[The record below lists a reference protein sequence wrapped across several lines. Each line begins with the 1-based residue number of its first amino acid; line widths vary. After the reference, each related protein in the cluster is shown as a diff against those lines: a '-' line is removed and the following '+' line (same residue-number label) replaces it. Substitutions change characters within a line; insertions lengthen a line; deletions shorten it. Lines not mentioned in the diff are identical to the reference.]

1 MSRFLIACGG
11 TGGHLAPGIAL
22 GQWLKRRGHRP
33 LLLIS
38 SKRIDARLIQ
48 KYPELDFEVIPGA
61 PLLMGA
67 LGLVKF
73 GLQQTRG
80 LFFSWRLIR
89 RERPVAI
96 IGFGGFTTASII
108 VAGCL
113 WGVPV
118 ALHEANRV
126 VGRAVRSLA
135 RFADRIYVPRGVDL
149 EAVGREKIRH
159 SGLPVRDEIS
169 RMPRGEAAE
178 MLGLD
183 ADKRTLVVMGG
194 SQGAQAL
201 NNWADQVSKDF
212 AQKGVQTLVLT
223 GPAGGAAK
231 TDLIESDD
239 GEVVRVA
246 RIPFSDQM
254 AALYSI
260 GDLVISRSGAG
271 TLAELVR
278 CRMPAILVPYP
289 HAADNHQA
297 ANAWEFSRRSGSLI
311 VPEDQLDRLASE
323 IDYLL
328 FSDSRLTA
336 IGVRLHKMDRAEAL
350 ELMFTDLEVLAGV
363 SPVGSTFA
371 PWEAATL

>member
-22 GQWLKRRGHRP
+22 GQWLKRQGHRP

-113 WGVPV
+113 RGVPV

-159 SGLPVRDEIS
+159 SGLP
-169 RMPRGEAAE
+169 
-178 MLGLD
+178 L
-183 ADKRTLVVMGG
+183 
-194 SQGAQAL
+194 
-201 NNWADQVSKDF
+201 
-212 AQKGVQTLVLT
+212 
-223 GPAGGAAK
+223 
-231 TDLIESDD
+231 
-239 GEVVRVA
+239 
-246 RIPFSDQM
+246 
-254 AALYSI
+254 
-260 GDLVISRSGAG
+260 
-271 TLAELVR
+271 
-278 CRMPAILVPYP
+278 
-289 HAADNHQA
+289 
-297 ANAWEFSRRSGSLI
+297 SLI
-311 VPEDQLDRLASE
+311 H
-323 IDYLL
+323 I
-328 FSDSRLTA
+328 
-336 IGVRLHKMDRAEAL
+336 
-350 ELMFTDLEVLAGV
+350 
-363 SPVGSTFA
+363 
-371 PWEAATL
+371 